1 MTMGQADFEAQV
13 MELWT
18 TTRVP
23 LSRANLIAA
32 TKTPRAKLESWL
44 EDMVKAGLL
53 ELDSDDDGEIVWKVR
68 GAKRPS
74 SGAETLGDVQK
85 RKSLSH
91 EVDALKSG
99 ASLALRAAGVT
110 KGTLEIPQGKKSIL
124 ASGALS
130 FFFGPIGWLYA
141 APLKE
146 AIPVI
151 IVYVLISSILPH
163 FLLVYL
169 LGIVNMA
176 SALAG
181 VVYAWSYNREG
192 RRMTL
197 LLKDKSELL
206 LPKKR

>member
-1 MTMGQADFEAQV
+1 MGQADFEAQV